1 VRRLL
6 QAVAL
11 AVLGSL
17 VGLFVWQL
25 AHRDAGRDFVGA
37 IQGGQRPVAPGFD
50 LPLLAASGQLQLAAL
65 RGRPAVVNFWASWCP
80 PCKEEA
86 PSLNR
91 LAQQWGAR
99 GVRFVGIDFNDAS
112 DSARSFARRN
122 DVPYTLLR
130 DTDSRTKD
138 RYGVTGPP
146 ETFVLDRSGHAVAH
160 FAGPIVDEVV
170 PRFVAALRAAGAT

>member
-6 QAVAL
+6 QGVAL
-11 AVLGSL
+11 AVLASL

-37 IQGGQRPVAPGFD
+37 VESGKRPAAPGFD
-50 LPLLAASGQLQLAAL
+50 LPLLAADGQLDLADL

-80 PCKEEA
+80 PCREEA
-86 PSLNR
+86 PALNR
-91 LAQQWGAR
+91 LARQWQAR

-112 DSARSFARRN
+112 DSARSFARRH
-122 DVPYTLLR
+122 DVRYTLLR
-130 DTDSRTKD
+130 DTDSRVTD

-146 ETFVLDRSGHAVAH
+146 ETFVLDRRGRAVAH
-160 FAGPIVDEVV
+160 FAGPIVDDVL
-170 PRFVAALRAAGAT
+170 PRFVAALQRAAA